1 MASENESSDRLRVTF
16 SVGSAASDL
25 WAFGEDDLA
34 EAALDLSD
42 QQLLAAWRWAA
53 MYYRPAYPL
62 PVTGR
67 RITLGH
73 VVAFATMTVLEGTV
87 RPLARQRRRPD
98 KTMPEHIRIA
108 AATYGPSL
116 IEVHRLFG
124 DHID

>member
-1 MASENESSDRLRVTF
+1 MGPENESSDRLRVTF
-16 SVGSAASDL
+16 SAGSAASDL

-53 MYYRPAYPL
+53 MYYRPEYPL
-62 PVTGR
+62 PVVGR

-73 VVAFATMTVLEGTV
+73 VVAFAAMTVLEGRV
-87 RPLARQRRRPD
+87 RTLARQRRRPD
-98 KTMPEHIRIA
+98 KTIPEHIRSA
-108 AATYGPSL
+108 AAAHRPSL
-116 IEVHRLFG
+116 SEVHRLFG